1 MNKLK
6 YIVHVF
12 LLWAFSFHAQD
23 TLFLKTQ
30 KKILG
35 KVHIISFDTVYYTLQ
50 DDNSKMEQKLLTN
63 DLEKLIF
70 SNGKQNHFNSFDY
83 RTPAEEQSP
92 RQEPE
97 KVIFRN
103 ALSLNL
109 IPLMN
114 GDLALQYQRNFI
126 KQGFSLVMPVSFM
139 FTDYPLLTRETQNEI
154 QIDKKN
160 YDLGIGI
167 YLNQKDKTDFF
178 YIGPV
183 FRFQEYNCR
192 STYTVLDYYGY
203 PYQYVQKA
211 VFNRYIGAITT
222 GYFIGAANR
231 WSCNL
236 FFSLGYRYD
245 KFQNNLYLPFTET
258 LVTTLPYPGATYFWV
273 GINLGYNF

>member
-1 MNKLK
+1 MTKLK
-6 YIVHVF
+6 CIV
-12 LLWAFSFHAQD
+12 LLLLVWAFSLHAQD
-23 TLFLKTQ
+23 TLFFKTQ
-30 KKILG
+30 KKSVG
-35 KVHIISFDTVYYTLQ
+35 KVHIISSDTVYYTLQ
-50 DDNSKMEQKLLTN
+50 YDNSKAEHKVPTSDMEK
-63 DLEKLIF
+63 IVF
-70 SNGKQNHFNSFDY
+70 SNGKQEHFHSMVFNAVD
-83 RTPAEEQSP
+83 EQVQAP
-92 RQEPE
+92 L
-97 KVIFRN
+97 KICRN
-103 ALSLNL
+103 TISLNL
-109 IPLMN
+109 LPLMN

-126 KQGFSLVMPVSFM
+126 KKGFSLVVPVSFM

-183 FRFQEYNCR
+183 FRFQEFNCR

-211 VFNRYIGAITT
+211 VFNRYIGSITT
-222 GYFIGAANR
+222 GYFIGANYR

-236 FFSLGYRYD
+236 FFSLGYSYD

-258 LVTTLPYPGATYFWV
+258 LVTTLPYPGSAYLWA
-273 GINLGYNF
+273 GLNLGFNF